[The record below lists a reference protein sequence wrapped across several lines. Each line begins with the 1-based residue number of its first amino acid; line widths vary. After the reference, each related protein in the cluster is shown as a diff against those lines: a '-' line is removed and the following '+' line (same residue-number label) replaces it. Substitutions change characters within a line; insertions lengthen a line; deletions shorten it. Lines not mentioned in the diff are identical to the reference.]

1 MHMFINFICGG
12 GGGGGGVYVTII
24 VNPIKS
30 IIFCYNKLSHLRLLH
45 ILRVIL
51 KEAAKIR
58 EIHLVQFA
66 IFPNKQTQMYVVKA
80 ITATHVKHR

>member
-1 MHMFINFICGG
+1 MHMFINFISG
-12 GGGGGGVYVTII
+12 GGGGGGVYVIII

-30 IIFCYNKLSHLRLLH
+30 IIFCYNKLSHLSLLH
-45 ILRVIL
+45 ILCVIL
-51 KEAAKIR
+51 KEAA
-58 EIHLVQFA
+58 EIGEMHFVQFA